1 MIYVG
6 LENKGYKHQS
16 VKHSANE
23 YVDGIAHTNGVESF
37 WALLKRGVYGT
48 YHFVSTKHLQRYVNE
63 FCFRANNGDT
73 ALSFMDAICL
83 QAKGKILKYKELT
96 A

>member
-1 MIYVG
+1 MMKEDQNNLKEI
-6 LENKGYKHQS
+6 
-16 VKHSANE
+16 
-23 YVDGIAHTNGVESF
+23 GIIDFF

-48 YHFVSTKHLQRYVNE
+48 YHFVSVKHLQRYVNE
-63 FCFRANNGDT
+63 FCFRANNGNT

-83 QAKGKILKYKELT
+83 QVNKKNIRYKELT